1 MISMLWKSV
10 YLGQFWVAAAILGV
24 QDAKKALPE
33 SSLDSASDFHGASD
47 LYRCKRGSCVSQSN
61 A

>member
-10 YLGQFWVAAAILGV
+10 YLGLFWVAAAIFEV

-33 SSLDSASDFHGASD
+33 SSLDSASDFHGASG
-47 LYRCKRGSCVSQSN
+47 LVQM
-61 A
+61 